1 MFFSWSQ
8 GKLVDLIGKLL
19 TPALFIGLIIL
30 ALGVFMNP
38 QGEMIAAQGE
48 YLSQP
53 LTKGFLEGYNTMDT
67 FASLMFGI
75 LIVDALRSKGITDRA
90 ATTRYLITSAV
101 IAAIGLAL
109 VYGSLFYLG
118 ATSSTVAAGAN
129 NGGAILSQYVQ
140 ALFGSYGQLVLS
152 VIVMLAC
159 LTTAVGLISACSDFF
174 SKHTSLSY
182 KNG

>member
-1 MFFSWSQ
+1 
-8 GKLVDLIGKLL
+8 
-19 TPALFIGLIIL
+19 
-30 ALGVFMNP
+30 MNP
-38 QGEMIAAQGE
+38 QGETIAAQGE

-75 LIVDALRSKGITDRA
+75 LIVVSLRSKGITDRA

-118 ATSSTVAAGAN
+118 ATSSGVAAGP
-129 NGGAILSQYVQ
+129 
-140 ALFGSYGQLVLS
+140 
-152 VIVMLAC
+152 
-159 LTTAVGLISACSDFF
+159 TTAARF
-174 SKHTSLSY
+174 
-182 KNG
+182 